1 MIYLFNIYPREG
13 DKMGFFSDLK
23 EKFKAEEEG
32 GEEEGGEE
40 YVELS
45 SEQGEQPE
53 AKILVKPFTLEDF
66 DDVKPIL
73 DDLREGYTIPLVNIK
88 PLKDKDLVELKR
100 AINKLKKTTETIDG
114 DIAGFGEDWIVVTP
128 SFAKIHRST
137 QIAEIKESE
146 EAPR

>member
-1 MIYLFNIYPREG
+1 
-13 DKMGFFSDLK
+13 MGFFSDLK
-23 EKFKAEEEG
+23 EKLKAGEGEG
-32 GEEEGGEE
+32 GEEEEGEE
-40 YVELS
+40 YVELT

-73 DDLREGYTIPLVNIK
+73 DDLREGYTIPLVNIR

-137 QIAEIKESE
+137 QIAEIKESAE
-146 EAPR
+146 EGHR